1 MPLSN
6 YASTTH
12 NINNFSGSQYPSA
25 NTQAYSSNVAIRATS
40 FTSAYAVLNF
50 ANVTF
55 VAAATS
61 PAARPKSGMLFP
73 RFVR

>member
-6 YASTTH
+6 YASITH
-12 NINNFSGSQYPSA
+12 NSNNYSGSQYPSS
-25 NTQAYSSNVAIRATS
+25 NTQAYSSNVTIRATS
-40 FTSAYAVLNF
+40 FTGAYASLNF

-61 PAARPKSGMLFP
+61 PATRPKSGMLFP
-73 RFVR
+73 RYVR